1 VFFWLVL
8 STRPVVCIE
17 NGNDVHGRPWTDS
30 KISMHT
36 AEYDYDCTEIE
47 VKSKRFIL
55 SYIIKPS
62 CETVIGYFDL
72 Y

>member
-1 VFFWLVL
+1 
-8 STRPVVCIE
+8 
-17 NGNDVHGRPWTDS
+17 
-30 KISMHT
+30 MHT